1 METPRRATLSV
12 AIITLNE
19 EANLPRTL
27 ASVAWAD
34 EIVIVD
40 SGSTDDTRS
49 IAELYRARFIT
60 EAWRGFAVQKNF
72 AILLCTSDWVLSLD
86 ADETVSPELALSI
99 QKALAAPPSTTA
111 YALRRRN
118 LFLGR
123 WIRHGGYYPDPK
135 LRLFP
140 RGQCTFQETPVHE
153 TAVFAGNGG
162 GAGVGN
168 GGGAGVGNGGGAGV
182 RSIETLDGDLLH
194 DAYPTLASYLDHM
207 QRYSTLGAEIA
218 VARGR
223 TGMGLFR
230 FLNGV
235 LLNPLA
241 TFVYNYV
248 LRAGFLDGR
257 EGLLLHLYHSAY
269 VSWKYAKAWERAR
282 QR

>member
-40 SGSTDDTRS
+40 SGSTDETRA
-49 IAELYRARFIT
+49 IAQSCGARFIT
-60 EAWRGFAVQKNF
+60 EPWRGFAAQKNF
-72 AILLCTSDWVLSLD
+72 AISLCTSEWVLSLD
-86 ADETVSPELALSI
+86 ADEAVSPEVAASI
-99 QKALAAPPSTTA
+99 QKVLAAPPSRTA

-123 WIRHGGYYPDPK
+123 WIRHGGYYPDAK

-140 RGQCTFQETPVHE
+140 RGEGTFQETPVHE
-153 TAVFAGNGG
+153 TALYGG
-162 GAGVGN
+162 DTQ
-168 GGGAGVGNGGGAGV
+168 
-182 RSIETLDGDLLH
+182 TLDGDVLH

-223 TGMGLFR
+223 NGRGLLS

-241 TFVYNYV
+241 TFVYNYI

-282 QR
+282 QP